1 MGGLGWDDR
10 GKDDEAAH
18 AGCEAAHGGWEAAGA
33 AREAT
38 AGDGERGKGLKEG

>member
-18 AGCEAAHGGWEAAGA
+18 AGCEAAGAEREAA
-33 AREAT
+33 
-38 AGDGERGKGLKEG
+38 AGDGEAGKGLKEL